1 MKFNLA
7 SNLVHFIDWSFMLIL
22 RLSEVYNKR
31 EIVYFALY
39 IFVING
45 ILFFLFIVGI
55 FLNELFQDLIG

>member
-1 MKFNLA
+1 MKLNLA
-7 SNLVHFIDWSFMLIL
+7 SNLVHFIDWLFMLIL

-55 FLNELFQDLIG
+55 FFNELFQDLIG

>member
-7 SNLVHFIDWSFMLIL
+7 SNLVHFIDWLFMLIL
-22 RLSEVYNKR
+22 RLSEVDNKR

>member
-7 SNLVHFIDWSFMLIL
+7 SNLVHFIDWLFMLIL

>member
-7 SNLVHFIDWSFMLIL
+7 SNLVHFIDWLFMLIL

-45 ILFFLFIVGI
+45 ILFFLFIIGI
-55 FLNELFQDLIG
+55 F